1 MSLVYKIKELT
12 SRKSITLTELER
24 ILDFSQGSIRKWD
37 KQPPG
42 IKKLQAVAD
51 YFDVTT
57 DYLLGRNQAPKWAD
71 KDDLIELDKLL
82 DSNVNMAYNGENLT
96 PEEIQRVKDILTGV
110 FWEYAEKDKK
120 LKK

>member
-1 MSLVYKIKELT
+1 MLFERVKELAN
-12 SRKSITLTELER
+12 SQDKNLKQVAEEIGLSENAFYKWKKQSPKAETL
-24 ILDFSQGSIRKWD
+24 QK
-37 KQPPG
+37 
-42 IKKLQAVAD
+42 VAD

-96 PEEIQRVKDILTGV
+96 QEEIQRVKDILTGV